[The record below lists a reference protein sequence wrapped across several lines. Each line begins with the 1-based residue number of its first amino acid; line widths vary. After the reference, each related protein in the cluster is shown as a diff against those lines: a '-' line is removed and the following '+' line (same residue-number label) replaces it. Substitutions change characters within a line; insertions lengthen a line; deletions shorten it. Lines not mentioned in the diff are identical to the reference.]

1 MQPETGAI
9 SRYWHISV
17 ILVLKFP
24 VSGGPELKIVLWK
37 QRQGDAH
44 LNNNFWEFSVLET
57 TCFLK
62 RSGLVAALSRPVST
76 GTLEWP
82 DWDGWQSSC
91 WILQNVP
98 PFSQLTASY
107 HLHQW
112 SSSLWLPVAPW
123 PPGQA
128 ACSTSAPAATIWNNI
143 WVYTS
148 FRVMVG
154 TFLPHPVLA
163 GMLCFELD
171 PPEHL
176 QCRELHHQIPFSF
189 CPCLTPSQGSLSSP
203 AAALA
208 LPREGNSLW
217 EGAAQDS
224 QCSRCRVA
232 AAAEDA
238 GAAQHTLLLTPCSC
252 PAQCASTQQGTPSLG
267 NKLAFTAQGWG
278 GAGRAGEWHSRATKP
293 QNCTSDSELCLQGH
307 VCRLCSARTEG
318 GREAEVLSALSVGAG
333 PHPSQRQT
341 QLCCDLLPCRN
352 VHQLWWAGWDVQ
364 LSSSSK
370 DLQLASR
377 NESSQAWR
385 FRV

>member
-148 FRVMVG
+148 FRVTVG

-224 QCSRCRVA
+224 QCSRCRGGCCCRGCRSSPAHTA
-232 AAAEDA
+232 AHSMQLPSTMC
-238 GAAQHTLLLTPCSC
+238 QH
-252 PAQCASTQQGTPSLG
+252 PARDTIPGEQTGIHSSGMGRSW
-267 NKLAFTAQGWG
+267 QGWG
-278 GAGRAGEWHSRATKP
+278 MA
-293 QNCTSDSELCLQGH
+293 QQGH
-307 VCRLCSARTEG
+307 QAPKLHFWQWAVPARTRVQTVLCKDRGREG
-318 GREAEVLSALSVGAG
+318 GRLRCSLLSV
-333 PHPSQRQT
+333 
-341 QLCCDLLPCRN
+341 
-352 VHQLWWAGWDVQ
+352 
-364 LSSSSK
+364 
-370 DLQLASR
+370 
-377 NESSQAWR
+377 
-385 FRV
+385 